1 MVSIEQYNQSALK
14 DWWADTSAADAN
26 KVVPKA
32 VEYGAG
38 DLEEIGRTLAKVS
51 KMGDVDEAQATELG
65 IYYYVVGK
73 LARWTSAVER
83 GDQVS
88 DDTLLDLTTYLMMAR
103 RTRDVGGWPWAG
115 EADLL
120 SDENQGRLL

>member
-1 MVSIEQYNQSALK
+1 MDNLDEQALK
-14 DWWADTSAADAN
+14 NWWADTAAGDAE
-26 KVVPKA
+26 KVIPKA
-32 VEYGAG
+32 IEYGAR
-38 DLEEIGRTLAKVS
+38 DLADIGYAMAQIAK
-51 KMGDVDEAQATELG
+51 MDDIDEAQATELG

-73 LARWTSAVER
+73 LARWASAVER

-115 EADLL
+115 GANHL
-120 SDENQGRLL
+120 SDDNGQGRLL